1 MAKLPAL
8 NNIISVLPAMMA
20 ATREEKML
28 GWAMTWFRP
37 MVGVLALISA
47 LAASWQNAN
56 AADGTVPGELVDPNK
71 FRVCADPDNLPYSNK
86 AGEGFENKIA
96 ALFAAELGRKI
107 TYTWYPSTVG
117 FVRNTLAARVCD
129 VVIGVPTTN
138 ELMQN
143 TNPYYRSTYA
153 LVQRADN
160 EPKITALD
168 DPALQE
174 MRIGGVANTPP
185 VTLLAQQG
193 LLGNLAPYQLMADTR
208 YDHPAEEMV
217 HDVESGEIDI
227 AVVWGPIGGYFA
239 KRAEGALAVTPLVAD
254 EGSPVRLDYRM
265 SMGLRRGEPVWKD
278 QLNSLLKEQE
288 AAIQAILMDYGVPLL
303 DRQGQPIEPRAKQQ
317 GSLVP
322 EPDGYRMADYRAP
335 VPATLEGA
343 KVLSTAELEALLR
356 AGDPI
361 LIDVLPAPRK
371 PKDTGLWLPPKRDN
385 IPGSHWLANTGY
397 GELSA
402 EFASF
407 LETSLKALTENDP
420 GRSLVFY
427 CEANCWMSWNAA
439 KRALALGYSDVSWY
453 PEGTDG
459 WAEAKLPLLS
469 AEPMPMPD
477 FLPAQMQ
484 AKPAASDATDD
495 ATNEKVN

>member
-1 MAKLPAL
+1 MFGWRITLPRTL
-8 NNIISVLPAMMA
+8 
-20 ATREEKML
+20 L
-28 GWAMTWFRP
+28 GM
-37 MVGVLALISA
+37 LALVSA
-47 LAASWQNAN
+47 VAFAWHEAD
-56 AADGTVPGELVDPNK
+56 AADGAVPGELVDPTK
-71 FRVCADPDNLPYSNK
+71 FRVCADPDNLPYSNE

-96 ALFAAELGRKI
+96 ELFAGELGREVA
-107 TYTWYPSTVG
+107 YTWYPSTVG

-153 LVQRADN
+153 LIQRADA
-160 EPKITALD
+160 EPKVMALD
-168 DPALQE
+168 DPALQT

-217 HDVESGEIDI
+217 HDVEKGEIDL

-239 KRAEGALAVTPLVAD
+239 KKAGGTLAVTPLVAD
-254 EGSPVRLDYRM
+254 EGSPVRLDFRM
-265 SMGLRRGEPVWKD
+265 SMGLRRGEPVWKE
-278 QLNSLLKEQE
+278 QLNTLLKEQQP
-288 AAIQAILMDYGVPLL
+288 AIEAILMEYGIPLL
-303 DRQGQPIEPRAKQQ
+303 DRQGQPVPPKEQQQ
-317 GSLVP
+317 GSLVS

-335 VPATLEGA
+335 VPATLSGA
-343 KVLSTAELEALLR
+343 DVLTTANLEALLR
-356 AGDPI
+356 TEDPV

-371 PKDTGLWLPPKRDN
+371 PKDTGLWLPPRRDN
-385 IPGSHWLANTGY
+385 IPGSVWLANTGY

-402 EFASF
+402 EFASY
-407 LETSLKALTENDP
+407 LETSLEDLTGNDP
-420 GRSLVFY
+420 SRRLVFY

-439 KRALALGYSDVSWY
+439 KRALALGYQRVAWY

-459 WAEAKLPLLS
+459 WSEDGFPLQQS
-469 AEPMPMPD
+469 EPAPMPD
-477 FLPAQMQ
+477 FLPMQ
-484 AKPAASDATDD
+484 ASTDPASDDT
-495 ATNEKVN
+495 TEKAN

>member
-1 MAKLPAL
+1 
-8 NNIISVLPAMMA
+8 
-20 ATREEKML
+20 ML
-28 GWAMTWFRP
+28 GSRMTSPWLP
-37 MVGVLALISA
+37 VGALAVISA
-47 LAASWQNAN
+47 LAASWHIAD
-56 AADGTVPGELVDPNK
+56 AADGVVPGELVDPTK
-71 FRVCADPDNLPYSNK
+71 FRVCADPDNLPYSNE

-96 ALFAAELGRKI
+96 ELLAGELGREV

-117 FVRNTLAARVCD
+117 FVRNTLGARVCD

-143 TNPYYRSTYA
+143 TNPYYRSAYA
-153 LVQRADN
+153 LVQRTDA
-160 EPKITALD
+160 EPKVTALG
-168 DPALQE
+168 DPALQT

-217 HDVESGEIDI
+217 HDVENGEIDI

-239 KRAEGALAVTPLVAD
+239 KQAKGALAVTPLVAE
-254 EGSPVRLDYRM
+254 EGSPVRLDFRM

-278 QLNSLLKEQE
+278 QLNNLLKDQQP
-288 AAIQAILMDYGVPLL
+288 AIEAILMDYGVPLL
-303 DRQGQPIEPRAKQQ
+303 DRQGKPIAPVMQRE

-343 KVLSTAELEALLR
+343 DVLTTAELERLIATE
-356 AGDPI
+356 DPI

-371 PKDTGLWLPPKRDN
+371 PKDTGLWLPPRRDN
-385 IPGSHWLANTGY
+385 IPGSAWLANTGY

-402 EFASF
+402 EFANF
-407 LETSLKALTENDP
+407 LETTLKALTNSDP
-420 GRSLVFY
+420 GRRLVFY
-427 CEANCWMSWNAA
+427 CEADCWMSWNAA
-439 KRALALGYSDVSWY
+439 KRALALGYGNVAWY

-459 WAEAKLPLLS
+459 WAAAGLPLES
-469 AEPMPMPD
+469 SEPRPMPD
-477 FLPAQMQ
+477 FLPIQTSTE
-484 AKPAASDATDD
+484 KTPVETSNKK
-495 ATNEKVN
+495 TN

>member
-1 MAKLPAL
+1 
-8 NNIISVLPAMMA
+8 
-20 ATREEKML
+20 ML
-28 GWAMTWFRP
+28 GLRKTSPRPWFG
-37 MVGVLALISA
+37 MLTVFSMLAGAGHSA
-47 LAASWQNAN
+47 D
-56 AADGTVPGELVDPNK
+56 AADGTVPGELVDTSK
-71 FRVCADPDNLPYSNK
+71 FRVCADPDNLPYSNE

-96 ALFAAELGRKI
+96 ELLAGELGREV

-117 FVRNTLAARVCD
+117 FVRNTLAARLCD

-143 TNPYYRSTYA
+143 TNPYYRSSYA
-153 LVQRADN
+153 LIQRVDAGA
-160 EPKITALD
+160 KVTSID
-168 DPALQE
+168 DPMLHE

-193 LLGNLAPYQLMADTR
+193 LLGNLEPYQLMADTR
-208 YDHPAEEMV
+208 HDHPAEEMV
-217 HDVESGEIDI
+217 HDVENGLIDI

-239 KRAEGALAVTPLVAD
+239 KVADGALVVTPLASE

-265 SMGLRRGEPVWKD
+265 SMGLRRGEPAWKE
-278 QLNSLLKEQE
+278 QLNDLIKKHQP
-288 AAIQAILMDYGVPLL
+288 AIQAILMDYGVPLL
-303 DRQGQPIEPRAKQQ
+303 DRQGQPIEPVEQKQ

-322 EPDGYRMADYRAP
+322 ELDGYRMDDYRAA

-343 KVLSTAELEALLR
+343 TVLSTADLETLLR
-356 AGDPI
+356 SEKDPV

-397 GELSA
+397 GELST

-407 LETSLKALTENDP
+407 FETSLEDLTKNDP
-420 GRSLVFY
+420 GRRLVFY

-439 KRALALGYSDVSWY
+439 KRAIALGYTNVAWY
-453 PEGTDG
+453 PEGTNG
-459 WAEAKLPLLS
+459 WADAKLPLLRS
-469 AEPMPMPD
+469 APMAMPD
-477 FLPAQMQ
+477 FIPVQMQ
-484 AKPAASDATDD
+484 AKPATAEITDKKM
-495 ATNEKVN
+495 N